1 MVVSILSRAHLIQGN
16 RIMRFQE
23 VYTGWQE
30 RRLSQSEAAQIL
42 GVCERSFRR
51 YIARYDNSEGDL
63 QSLSDRRLTVSS
75 KRKAADTEVAA
86 LLALYQRSFI
96 GWSAKH
102 FCSHY
107 QRVCASTNT
116 PARSYSWVKNAL
128 QGAGLMQR
136 AKGRGKHH
144 KKRDPKPLTG
154 MMVHQDASTHP
165 WISGSDQRWDLVV
178 TMDDATGE
186 HLSMFFCAQEGTAS
200 SMHGIGQTIARYGL
214 FCSFYTDRGAHYFS
228 TPVAGGKV
236 DKANPTQVG
245 RALQQLGIEHIAAYS
260 PQARGRSERAFRTHQ
275 DRLVK
280 ELALAGITSMQ
291 EANDFL
297 STTYMRQHNAQF
309 ARPAAAS
316 GTAFVPYIAH
326 AYLADILCEQHERV
340 VGLDNTVRFE
350 AMVLQIPQQELR
362 YTYSKTHV
370 RVHKY
375 VDATL
380 SVWHGPRCLAH
391 FDAKG
396 VAQVASPMWI
406 GQVQVQRHDQRLAA

>member
-1 MVVSILSRAHLIQGN
+1 MVVSQISRTHLKQGT
-16 RIMRFQE
+16 RIMRFQQL
-23 VYTGWQE
+23 YQDWQE
-30 RRLSQSEAAQIL
+30 RRLSQSEAAHIL

-51 YIARYDNSEGDL
+51 YIANYEQSDGDL

-86 LLALYQRSFI
+86 LLALYLRSYA

-102 FCSHY
+102 FHSHY
-107 QRVCASTNT
+107 QRQCADTGQAS
-116 PARSYSWVKNAL
+116 RSYSWVKTAL
-128 QGAGLMQR
+128 QDAGQMER

-144 KKRDPKPLTG
+144 KKRDPKPLPG
-154 MMVHQDASTHP
+154 MMIHQDASTHE
-165 WISGSDQRWDLVV
+165 WISGSGQRWDLVV

-200 SMHGIGQTIARYGL
+200 SLHGIGQTIARHGL

-236 DKANPTQVG
+236 DKVNLTQVG
-245 RALQQLGIEHIAAYS
+245 RALKQLGIGHIAAYS

-280 ELALAGITSMQ
+280 ELSLAGITTMQ

-297 STTYMRQHNAQF
+297 DNTYMRQHNAQF

-316 GTAFVPYIAH
+316 GTAFVPYISQ

-362 YTYSKTHV
+362 YSYSRTHV
-370 RVHKY
+370 RVHRY
-375 VDATL
+375 VDATV
-380 SVWHGPRCLAH
+380 SVWHGPRCLAR

-396 VAQVASPMWI
+396 KPAPTNQAWL
-406 GQVQVQRHDQRLAA
+406 GQDERMAA